1 MSDKNMGFMA
11 IADRLKMAVGIQV
24 DMDLAKRLGLSPNAW
39 NMRKARES
47 LPTKQIDALINAEGL
62 NPEFVYDGTGPV
74 HLDVDGESWA
84 SGFHKRMEQSLG
96 LTTYVDLLVREGYS
110 KATLKAVAS
119 GKQEPS
125 AKLLRDIRRC
135 LQVDMNWLICGDA
148 DGALDRDELALVAA
162 YRKAPSV
169 GKEFIRQASGM
180 ASNITAKTP
189 AAEVPEIDLVKD
201 YKPNKAKPRTKK
213 G

>member
-1 MSDKNMGFMA
+1 MSDKSMGFMA

-47 LPTKQIDALINAEGL
+47 LPTKQIDTLINAEGL

-84 SGFHKRMEQSLG
+84 SGFSKRMAQSLG
-96 LTTYVDLLVREGYS
+96 LATYVDLLVREGYS
-110 KATLKAVAS
+110 KTALKAIAS
-119 GKQEPS
+119 GKQEPGV
-125 AKLLRDIRRC
+125 KLLRDIRRC

-148 DGALDRDELALVAA
+148 DGALDRDERALVAA
-162 YRKAPSV
+162 YRKAPTAS
-169 GKEFIRQASGM
+169 KEFIRHASGM
-180 ASNITAKTP
+180 ANQIITQAPVTKSPVVKVAAK
-189 AAEVPEIDLVKD
+189 KQS
-201 YKPNKAKPRTKK
+201 KK
-213 G
+213 R